1 MSNHDELLCILKIIS
16 EKNNDIDI
24 INFLTTRELNFK
36 YKYLVLIRYLYNKEI
51 QFITNSSIRSN
62 IHNFFSII
70 HSNTNN
76 NQHVLYVQSN
86 ELKELLIKIHQRCNK
101 LDKYT
106 YESIVLC
113 NISLEYLTSN
123 KNISENLI
131 YLQADFKL
139 FNLSLFFDTLH
150 TFNGIKLSPTFFR
163 FNENEKVDDTI
174 ENFITKKYYGTSSTY
189 YRDDEFKDINIYSKL
204 QKVAKDLKDV
214 GGKSAKYGNSSLC
227 QIMHL
232 ILKIRNSFTPKQKN
246 LIYILTTT
254 SSLGLVVSKIRENQ
268 SKSK

>member
-86 ELKELLIKIHQRCNK
+86 ELKDLLIKIHQRCNK

-150 TFNGIKLSPTFFR
+150 NLKVIKL
-163 FNENEKVDDTI
+163 
-174 ENFITKKYYGTSSTY
+174 
-189 YRDDEFKDINIYSKL
+189 
-204 QKVAKDLKDV
+204 
-214 GGKSAKYGNSSLC
+214 
-227 QIMHL
+227 
-232 ILKIRNSFTPKQKN
+232 
-246 LIYILTTT
+246 
-254 SSLGLVVSKIRENQ
+254 
-268 SKSK
+268 